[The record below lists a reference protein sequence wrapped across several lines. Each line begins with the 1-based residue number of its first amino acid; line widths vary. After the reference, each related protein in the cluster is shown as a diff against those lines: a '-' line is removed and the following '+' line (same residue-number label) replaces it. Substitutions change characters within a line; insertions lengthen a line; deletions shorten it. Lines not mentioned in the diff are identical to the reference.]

1 MRKGGFPPAPA
12 PYLVS
17 PGQTPQDAVFSPGV
31 VRPPGLLLT
40 QFTSGPDSRHGKK
53 FLSRTFV
60 SADQVS
66 STYPSCVSFPRAPA
80 GAATGVS
87 LSQSSACGS
96 VRGQK
101 DWESASGCPLP
112 TGLRSSSSHY
122 GLTSRAESEGGQP
135 SLCWPPPDGCQW
147 VNPNSWEI
155 LLQNT
160 KYKWFIF
167 SKRYSG
173 KSHLKRKR
181 RPDFQNK

>member
-1 MRKGGFPPAPA
+1 MSLNVTAGQSSQATTAVGMNWLLMSVSASEERGFPPAPA

-31 VRPPGLLLT
+31 VHPPGLLLT
-40 QFTSGPDSRHGKK
+40 QFTSGPDSRHSKK

-101 DWESASGCPLP
+101 D
-112 TGLRSSSSHY
+112 
-122 GLTSRAESEGGQP
+122 
-135 SLCWPPPDGCQW
+135 
-147 VNPNSWEI
+147 
-155 LLQNT
+155 
-160 KYKWFIF
+160 
-167 SKRYSG
+167 
-173 KSHLKRKR
+173 
-181 RPDFQNK
+181 